1 MAKTI
6 KYPLVLKPRDLRI
19 IEKTLNPKLPPN
31 VQFMSEKS
39 KFDFT
44 KFSYEYVY
52 AVVSL
57 YPVLNPAKIAIAI
70 IGISHSIFSLYT

>member
-19 IEKTLNPKLPPN
+19 IEKTLNPKLSPN
-31 VQFMSEKS
+31 DQLTSEKS

-57 YPVLNPAKIAIAI
+57 
-70 IGISHSIFSLYT
+70 